1 MHVPDSF
8 HITSFKKPS
17 SLQLRCAFRAKL
29 ATIIYI
35 YIYISIN
42 STMCI
47 RGEYKDNVA
56 KYQLV
61 SCFMINSNCFFVG
74 FSIGPSPFY

>member
-35 YIYISIN
+35 YTSVLIQQCVYGENTKITWLNIS
-42 STMCI
+42 
-47 RGEYKDNVA
+47 
-56 KYQLV
+56 
-61 SCFMINSNCFFVG
+61 
-74 FSIGPSPFY
+74 